1 MCSDLMGG
9 QKSRYFLAHWPA
21 FYFRTFISLESGHY
35 NKDRS
40 CLQQVDWVQCDG
52 GCDEWFHQV
61 CVGVSPEMA
70 ENEDYICTNCA
81 KKQGPDSPGPAAP
94 PSFIMSYKLP
104 VEDLKE
110 TS

>member
-1 MCSDLMGG
+1 MLDIPSKYDWSGAEESDDENAVCAA
-9 QKSRYFLAHWPA
+9 QNCQRPC
-21 FYFRTFISLESGHY
+21 
-35 NKDRS
+35 KDK
-40 CLQQVDWVQCDG
+40 VDWVQCDG

-70 ENEDYICTNCA
+70 ENEDYICINCA
-81 KKQGPDSPGPAAP
+81 KKQGPDSPGQAPP

-104 VEDLKE
+104 MEDLKE